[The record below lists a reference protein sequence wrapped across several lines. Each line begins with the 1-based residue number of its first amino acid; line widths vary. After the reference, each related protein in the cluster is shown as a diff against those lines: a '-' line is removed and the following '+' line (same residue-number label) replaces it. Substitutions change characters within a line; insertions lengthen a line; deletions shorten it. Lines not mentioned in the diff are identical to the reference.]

1 MYDELPAK
9 ELLTE
14 EKYESLNRKSEK
26 TFVEVAVYSKTYL

>member
-14 EKYESLNRKSEK
+14 EKYESLNRKSEEI
-26 TFVEVAVYSKTYL
+26 FVKVAKTYL